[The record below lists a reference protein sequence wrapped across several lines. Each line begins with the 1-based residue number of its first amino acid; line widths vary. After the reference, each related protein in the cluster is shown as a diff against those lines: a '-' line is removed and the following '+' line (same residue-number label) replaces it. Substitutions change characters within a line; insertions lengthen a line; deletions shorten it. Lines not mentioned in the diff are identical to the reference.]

1 MKPLELTV
9 CAFGPYAGTETID
22 FTRLSQGLFLI
33 TGDTGSGKTMIFDAI
48 CYALFGEASG
58 SGGRAREARFRSD
71 YADAATDTYVRF
83 RFAHAGQE
91 MEIERVPG
99 YERAARRGTGIVT
112 QQPKADMRNLTTG
125 QTYSGVTEVTREV
138 VALLGMDAGQ
148 YAQTAMIAQG
158 EFLKILLA
166 TSEERTRIFR
176 RVFGTGLYERIA
188 QTVKEH
194 ASQANRERDAQRTA
208 YEAIAQRALLP
219 DDPEAAVLA
228 NTPDR
233 APELAQKVQDK
244 LQQDDAIQQQVVQQL
259 LALEKQQLQA
269 ARDITQ
275 AQALNAALDELAQA
289 QTAYAALKER
299 APAVQ
304 QLRGQVVRARA
315 AQAVEPA
322 AVSLQAEHKRLADM
336 RIDAET
342 KQKQHEKQIEQA
354 QQCQAAFTQA
364 ETDMQVVPE
373 LQAVVTRLEGVLPTF
388 ARAENAQKASAQA
401 SEAARTAI
409 DAHQHAEQ
417 QYAALSAA
425 YLMDQAGILA
435 DTLIDGQPCPV
446 CGATE
451 HPHKAVHV
459 DGAPDKRTLDTARE
473 RRDTL
478 QTRAQDATQKARDA
492 LQTRDTLLQAL
503 GEALGQTPDGT
514 QLHQLHQVT
523 QQRLDDTTQRI
534 AGLTQAHKNALKA
547 HQDAQRNLAAAQ
559 AALEQ
564 ATQALTSQ
572 KTTYGQAREAFFA
585 ALAQQEFADADAWKA
600 ARMDAKALQQAE
612 QDIRAHEKEEDSL
625 TNIITRLRG
634 QCEGKTRQDVNALQ
648 QQLDAISTQVTAL
661 RERELQLHAA
671 LTANRAV
678 LNDLNT
684 NITRMAQATQQAQ
697 VAQDLWLLVDGR
709 PRATGAKRITF
720 ENYILTFYFHRV
732 IAAANMQLRGMS
744 DGRYALVMR
753 EESSG
758 ARKTGLDLDV
768 RDAHTGRTRSVHSL
782 SGGESFIA
790 SLALALGFAEVMRAG
805 TGAGAPG
812 TLFIDEGFG
821 TLDDETLSRALMT
834 LSALSAGNRQVGV
847 ISHVQALKE
856 AIDSKI
862 IIEKRATGS
871 HIHVQ

>member
-1 MKPLELTV
+1 MRPLELTV

-83 RFAHAGQE
+83 RFTHAGQE

-99 YERAARRGTGIVT
+99 YERAAKRGTGTVI

-188 QTVKEH
+188 QAVKEY

-219 DDPEAAVLA
+219 GDAETAMLTH
-228 NTPDR
+228 TPDR

-259 LALEKQQLQA
+259 HALEKQQLQA

-299 APAVQ
+299 VPAMQ
-304 QLRGQVVRARA
+304 QLRGQVARARA

-322 AVSLQAEHKRLADM
+322 AVSLQAEHKRLTGM
-336 RIDAET
+336 RADAET
-342 KQKQHEKQIEQA
+342 KHKQHEKQAEQA
-354 QQCQAAFTQA
+354 QQCQAAFAQA
-364 ETDMQVVPE
+364 ETDMQAVPE
-373 LQAVVTRLEGVLPTF
+373 LQVAATRLEGVLPTF
-388 ARAENAQKASAQA
+388 ARAENAQKTSAQA

-435 DTLIDGQPCPV
+435 DTLADGQPCPV

-451 HPHKAVHV
+451 HPRKAAHV

-514 QLHQLHQVT
+514 QLHQLHQAT
-523 QQRLDDTTQRI
+523 QQRLDDTTRRI
-534 AGLTQAHKNALKA
+534 AELTQAHKNALKA
-547 HQDAQRNLAAAQ
+547 YQDAQRNLAAAQ

-600 ARMDAKALQQAE
+600 ARMDIKALQQAE

-625 TNIITRLRG
+625 TNTIARLRG

-648 QQLDAISTQVTAL
+648 QLDAISTQIITL
-661 RERELQLHAA
+661 REQELKLHAA
-671 LTANRAV
+671 LTTNRAV
-678 LNDLNT
+678 LKDLDN

-744 DGRYALVMR
+744 DGRYALVTR